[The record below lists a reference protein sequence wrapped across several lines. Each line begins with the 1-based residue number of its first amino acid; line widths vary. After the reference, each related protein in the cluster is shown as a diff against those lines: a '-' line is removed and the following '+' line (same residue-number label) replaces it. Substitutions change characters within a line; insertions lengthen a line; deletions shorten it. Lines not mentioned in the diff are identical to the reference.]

1 MIYDLSLL
9 KKLAGDDEK
18 FIIDMVNTFRIVSP
32 PIIEKMSELDAE
44 NKFELLGREAHK
56 LIPGVSFLGADVL
69 KNELVKIE
77 EGVKGTFNEDVI
89 HECVSKAREYTLEL
103 IRNLEE
109 DLNIH

>member
-32 PIIEKMSELDAE
+32 PIIEKMSELDVE

-77 EGVKGTFNEDVI
+77 EGVKGTLSEDVI

-103 IRNLEE
+103 IRILEK